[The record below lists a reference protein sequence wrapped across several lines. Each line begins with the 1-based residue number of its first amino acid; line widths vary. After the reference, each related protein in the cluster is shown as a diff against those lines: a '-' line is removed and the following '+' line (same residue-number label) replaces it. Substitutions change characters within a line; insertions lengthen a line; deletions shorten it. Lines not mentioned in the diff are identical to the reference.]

1 MTLPGLEEK
10 YEILRT
16 LGEGGMGVVYLAVQK
31 RIERKVAI
39 KSIAPYLARDPA
51 VRERFTAE
59 AAVLARLNHP
69 NIVTLYDYIE
79 EENALYLIMEYVEG
93 QPLSDLLQA
102 GPLPLELIQR
112 YFSQVLEAFA
122 YAHEQNIV
130 HRDIKPSNIMITAGG
145 RVKVLDFGVARILQ
159 TDHSLTRTGMRL
171 GTLMYMSPEQIKGMR
186 EIDRRSDIYSLG
198 LVLYEMFT
206 GRSPYPPDIGEFD
219 LSMKIVQEPIFDLSH
234 PPAEIPAQL
243 IEVILRAT
251 EKEPNFR
258 YQNCEEFLK
267 DFQAALSGTKRS
279 PTLPPTQIG
288 APDIGSQTSKK
299 KQMPWIWI
307 GGVAAVILLGSGW
320 YIWNRTRQTQSTDYI
335 ADTSS
340 QKDTTLMAL
349 RDSLRQPTYTA
360 QDSPQSKQPQ
370 SPPLKATPPPPTP
383 VKPSATTGKKTTTDK
398 NKSSSADTP
407 AQPQYQPKPVLQ
419 AEIQNFKEGTLI
431 QKAKGMLVLRN
442 VGDGD
447 AASVKVA
454 VHFLNKKGEIQYT
467 DILTF
472 SSVKAGDYV
481 SHPIQAR
488 ENGIKSL
495 RVEILSS
502 TP

>member
-1 MTLPGLEEK
+1 
-10 YEILRT
+10 
-16 LGEGGMGVVYLAVQK
+16 
-31 RIERKVAI
+31 
-39 KSIAPYLARDPA
+39 
-51 VRERFTAE
+51 
-59 AAVLARLNHP
+59 
-69 NIVTLYDYIE
+69 
-79 EENALYLIMEYVEG
+79 
-93 QPLSDLLQA
+93 
-102 GPLPLELIQR
+102 
-112 YFSQVLEAFA
+112 
-122 YAHEQNIV
+122 
-130 HRDIKPSNIMITAGG
+130 
-145 RVKVLDFGVARILQ
+145 
-159 TDHSLTRTGMRL
+159 
-171 GTLMYMSPEQIKGMR
+171 
-186 EIDRRSDIYSLG
+186 
-198 LVLYEMFT
+198 
-206 GRSPYPPDIGEFD
+206 
-219 LSMKIVQEPIFDLSH
+219 
-234 PPAEIPAQL
+234 
-243 IEVILRAT
+243 
-251 EKEPNFR
+251 
-258 YQNCEEFLK
+258 
-267 DFQAALSGTKRS
+267 
-279 PTLPPTQIG
+279 
-288 APDIGSQTSKK
+288 
-299 KQMPWIWI
+299 
-307 GGVAAVILLGSGW
+307 
-320 YIWNRTRQTQSTDYI
+320 
-335 ADTSS
+335 
-340 QKDTTLMAL
+340 MAL